1 MQGDGPGPPKV
12 FVCSPALL
20 SGVSDHGCTLF
31 FLPQQRCLAQKRQ
44 NALATRR
51 MPRLRPEEE
60 VGVST
65 SGCLLGATLWPLVWE
80 VETVLRGPGW
90 GAGLEVPEPGWGA
103 GLVAPHSGAVK
114 AVLVSASSCGAGLV
128 VPDAGPA
135 EGALVPNSG
144 VGAGMAALQSALAAG
159 LAGSWISQPDGRTL
173 WLT

>member
-65 SGCLLGATLWPLVWE
+65 SGCLSGATLWLLVWE
-80 VETVLRGPGW
+80 VETVPRGPGW
-90 GAGLEVPEPGWGA
+90 GKGWRS
-103 GLVAPHSGAVK
+103 PT
-114 AVLVSASSCGAGLV
+114 
-128 VPDAGPA
+128 P
-135 EGALVPNSG
+135 
-144 VGAGMAALQSALAAG
+144 VGAQD
-159 LAGSWISQPDGRTL
+159 WWPHTL
-173 WLT
+173 VQ